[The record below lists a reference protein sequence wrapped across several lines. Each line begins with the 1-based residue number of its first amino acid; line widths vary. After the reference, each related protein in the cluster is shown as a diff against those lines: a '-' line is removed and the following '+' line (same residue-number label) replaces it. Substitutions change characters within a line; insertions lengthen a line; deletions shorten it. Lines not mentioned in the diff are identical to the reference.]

1 MTRIKTIERNTRETQ
16 ISLTLD
22 LDGTGK
28 SDIHTGI
35 GFFDHMLDGFTRHGL
50 FDLQVQVTG
59 DLDVD
64 CHHTIEDTGIVLGTA
79 IRESVGDKKGI
90 RRYGDM
96 ILPMDETLV
105 LCAIDL
111 GGRPYLSYDAAFTS
125 DRMGDMDTEMVK
137 EFFYAVSYAA
147 AMNLHMKVLTPG
159 NNHHMAEAMFKAFAK
174 ALDEAVT
181 YDSRIMDVLSTKG
194 SL

>member
-1 MTRIKTIERNTRETQ
+1 M
-16 ISLTLD
+16 
-22 LDGTGK
+22 
-28 SDIHTGI
+28 
-35 GFFDHMLDGFTRHGL
+35 
-50 FDLQVQVTG
+50 
-59 DLDVD
+59 
-64 CHHTIEDTGIVLGTA
+64 
-79 IRESVGDKKGI
+79 
-90 RRYGDM
+90 
-96 ILPMDETLV
+96 

-111 GGRPYLSYDAAFTS
+111 GGRPYLSYDASFSA